1 MFRYLEHTADVLYE
15 AEAKTLEELFADAG
29 KALSNTMIGLDSVK
43 KTGEYE
49 IKLDNEK
56 LDALLHDFL
65 DNVLYL
71 IQTDFIAFNDFKV
84 RVEEKQKKFYLDAK
98 CFGEKIDKARHEIKA
113 DIKAVTWEYFKVWK
127 EKNKWKCKVLL
138 DV

>member
-15 AEAKTLEELFADAG
+15 VEASSLEELFADAG
-29 KALSNTMIGLDSVK
+29 KALSNTMIELDSVK

-49 IKLDNEK
+49 IKLENESIEG
-56 LDALLHDFL
+56 LLHDFL
-65 DNVLYL
+65 DNELIL
-71 IQTDFIAFNDFKV
+71 IQTDLVAFNDFKV
-84 RVEEKQKKFYLDAK
+84 SILEKNKKFFLQAK
-98 CFGEKIDKARHEIKA
+98 CFGEKIDKAKHEIKT
-113 DIKAVTWEYFKVWK
+113 DIKAVTWEYFKAWK